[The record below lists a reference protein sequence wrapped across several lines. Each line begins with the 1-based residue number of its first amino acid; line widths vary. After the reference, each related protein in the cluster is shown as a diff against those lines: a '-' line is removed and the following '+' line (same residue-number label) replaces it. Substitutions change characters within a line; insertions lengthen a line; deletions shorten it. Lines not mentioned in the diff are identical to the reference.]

1 MKKILTLIF
10 TLASFAFADKAFLD
24 KVTAYVSQKTGQVI
38 TATQAYDL
46 KSSPNIKFVILKD
59 SQTKNEIPVFV
70 SKDAQLL
77 LGFSNLLFLSDEDLQ
92 NIQKFYPKT
101 KENLDNL
108 FSAIRGANSYI
119 SDKLGTT
126 IKTVDKY
133 ALKSTSQ
140 ISFAVLE
147 DTTTRT
153 KIPVFIVADKHFIG
167 LSSIFIPSDNQDLIL
182 VQDIY
187 KKIEGIK
194 DPDPKVLDKFF
205 SSLKQ
210 TRYISLKSTS
220 KKPKKTIYM
229 VSDPRCPGCRKEL
242 GEVENKLKD
251 ADVKILLVAFLGE
264 ESANKASVIYER
276 LIGVKDNA
284 KKLKIMREV
293 YNPDYVLTPK
303 DKKLST
309 KAVMQNNEEV
319 VKVGIQGVP
328 FEHAINK

>member
-1 MKKILTLIF
+1 MKKLLTLIF
-10 TLASFAFADKAFLD
+10 ALASFAFADKAFLD

-46 KSSPNIKFVILKD
+46 KSSPNIKFV
-59 SQTKNEIPVFV
+59 
-70 SKDAQLL
+70 
-77 LGFSNLLFLSDEDLQ
+77 
-92 NIQKFYPKT
+92 
-101 KENLDNL
+101 
-108 FSAIRGANSYI
+108 
-119 SDKLGTT
+119 
-126 IKTVDKY
+126 
-133 ALKSTSQ
+133 
-140 ISFAVLE
+140 VLE
-147 DTTTRT
+147 DSVSKT
-153 KIPVFIVADKHFIG
+153 KIPVFVTSDAKVILG
-167 LSSIFIPSDNQDLIL
+167 LSNVLIPNDSEDLALIQDT
-182 VQDIY
+182 Y

-194 DPDPKVLDKFF
+194 DPDPKTLDKFF

-309 KAVMQNNEEV
+309 KAVMQNNEDV
-319 VKVGIQGVP
+319 TKAGIQGVP
-328 FEHAINK
+328 FEHAISK

>member
-1 MKKILTLIF
+1 MKKLLTLIF
-10 TLASFAFADKAFLD
+10 ALASFAFADKAFLD
-24 KVTAYVSQKTGQVI
+24 KVALFLSQKYGKQVI
-38 TATQAYDL
+38 ASQYFDL
-46 KSSPNIKFVILKD
+46 KSTNDVKLVVI
-59 SQTKNEIPVFV
+59 
-70 SKDAQLL
+70 
-77 LGFSNLLFLSDEDLQ
+77 EDVEG
-92 NIQKFYPKT
+92 N
-101 KENLDNL
+101 
-108 FSAIRGANSYI
+108 
-119 SDKLGTT
+119 
-126 IKTVDKY
+126 
-133 ALKSTSQ
+133 
-140 ISFAVLE
+140 
-147 DTTTRT
+147 T
-153 KIPVFIVADKHFIG
+153 KIPVLVSSDAKVIIG
-167 LSSIFIPSDNQDLIL
+167 APSIFIPSEIEDRILIED
-182 VQDIY
+182 VY
-187 KKIEGIK
+187 KKINGIK
-194 DPDPKVLDKFF
+194 DPDPKTLDKFF

-328 FEHAINK
+328 FEHAISK

>member
-1 MKKILTLIF
+1 MKKLLTLIF
-10 TLASFAFADKAFLD
+10 ALASFAFASNQAFLE
-24 KVTAYVSQKTGQVI
+24 KATVFVSQKIGQKI
-38 TATQAYDL
+38 TAIEAYDL
-46 KSSPNIKFVILKD
+46 KSTPNVKFVILED
-59 SQTKNEIPVFV
+59 SV
-70 SKDAQLL
+70 SK
-77 LGFSNLLFLSDEDLQ
+77 
-92 NIQKFYPKT
+92 
-101 KENLDNL
+101 
-108 FSAIRGANSYI
+108 
-119 SDKLGTT
+119 
-126 IKTVDKY
+126 
-133 ALKSTSQ
+133 
-140 ISFAVLE
+140 
-147 DTTTRT
+147 T
-153 KIPVFIVADKHFIG
+153 KIPVFITSDAKMILG
-167 LSSIFIPSDNQDLIL
+167 LSNVLIPGDKQDLELI
-182 VQDIY
+182 QDIY
-187 KKIEGIK
+187 KKVEGIK
-194 DPDPKVLDKFF
+194 DPDPKTLDKFF

-210 TRYISLKSTS
+210 TRYITLKSDS

-309 KAVMQNNEEV
+309 KAVMQNNEDV
-319 VKVGIQGVP
+319 AKAGIQGVP

>member
-1 MKKILTLIF
+1 MKKLLTLIF
-10 TLASFAFADKAFLD
+10 LLASFAFADKAFLD
-24 KVTAYVSQKTGQVI
+24 KVTAYVSEKTGQKIV
-38 TATQAYDL
+38 ATQSYDL
-46 KSSPNIKFVILKD
+46 KSTPNIKFV
-59 SQTKNEIPVFV
+59 
-70 SKDAQLL
+70 
-77 LGFSNLLFLSDEDLQ
+77 
-92 NIQKFYPKT
+92 
-101 KENLDNL
+101 
-108 FSAIRGANSYI
+108 
-119 SDKLGTT
+119 
-126 IKTVDKY
+126 
-133 ALKSTSQ
+133 
-140 ISFAVLE
+140 VLE
-147 DTTTRT
+147 DSVSKT
-153 KIPVFIVADKHFIG
+153 KIPVFVTSDAQMILG
-167 LSSIFIPSDNQDLIL
+167 LSNVLIPSNSDDVVLIQDA
-182 VQDIY
+182 Y

-220 KKPKKTIYM
+220 KNPKKTIYM

-293 YNPDYVLTPK
+293 YSPDYTLTPK

-309 KAVMQNNEEV
+309 KAVMQNNEDV
-319 VKVGIQGVP
+319 AKAGIQGVP
-328 FEHAINK
+328 FEHAISK